1 MGVTLK
7 DVARLAGV
15 SAKTVSNVVNGCPGV
30 SDALR
35 RRVRDAI
42 GQLGYHPHLAARH
55 LRTGRT
61 GLLALVVDT
70 PHLDEVAR
78 AILRAAAQ
86 RGHRVVV
93 APRGPAPGVTAA
105 CRDVPADGILLG
117 TDAPPRDVLDAEVT
131 AGTPLVLLGEGRDD
145 RCDRVGVDMVRAA
158 RDATAHLLALGR
170 RRIAAIGADPGPSR
184 SRTAGYRQALR
195 RAGIDAPAAYVRAT
209 ARPERT
215 DGYHAARSLLAHD
228 PPPDAIFCYSDPL
241 AVGAIRAATDAGLRV
256 PDDVAVIGFGGTE
269 EGRYVRPSL
278 STVVPDAE
286 VIARAA
292 VTRIVARIACPDL
305 PPAEIVAPHTVLPRE
320 SAPAPPGGSRPASPR
335 ESAPELPGGSVRAC
349 PRGSVPHRETA
360 PHTPRAGDGGAAAG
374 GPRVPA

>member
-42 GQLGYHPHLAARH
+42 GQLGYRPHLAARH

-93 APRGPAPGVTAA
+93 APRGPARGVTAA
-105 CRDVPADGILLG
+105 WRDVPADGILLG
-117 TDAPPRDVLDAEVT
+117 TNAPPRDVLDAEVT

-195 RAGIDAPAAYVRAT
+195 RAGIDAWPPTSAPRLGRNGRTATTPPGRSSPTTRPPTRSSAT
-209 ARPERT
+209 ATRSRS
-215 DGYHAARSLLAHD
+215 ARYA
-228 PPPDAIFCYSDPL
+228 PPPTPDYGCRTTWPSS
-241 AVGAIRAATDAGLRV
+241 GSAAPRR
-256 PDDVAVIGFGGTE
+256 GGTS
-269 EGRYVRPSL
+269 GRR
-278 STVVPDAE
+278 
-286 VIARAA
+286 
-292 VTRIVARIACPDL
+292 
-305 PPAEIVAPHTVLPRE
+305 
-320 SAPAPPGGSRPASPR
+320 
-335 ESAPELPGGSVRAC
+335 
-349 PRGSVPHRETA
+349 
-360 PHTPRAGDGGAAAG
+360 
-374 GPRVPA
+374 